1 MLRSATIRR
10 LTAADRPEI
19 VALLDRDPVAN
30 VFVTSRVEAS
40 AGNDRLGA
48 ELWGYYPGGRLAAA
62 CYSGANLVP
71 VEADESA
78 AHAFADYAAREGRRC
93 SSIVGLAAAV
103 LPLWDRLRPS
113 WGPPREQR
121 LSQPVMVVDTKPA
134 IAPDPFVRPVGPAE
148 IDILLPASVAMF
160 TEEVGVSPV
169 AEGGMALYRARV
181 AELIRNRRTF
191 ARIEGGKVV
200 FKADIGAV
208 SSHACQV
215 QGVWVD
221 PVRRGE
227 GIAAPA
233 MAAVVQHA
241 LAEIAPV
248 VSLYVNDFN
257 LRARAA
263 YRRTGFREVTTFASV
278 LF

>member
-1 MLRSATIRR
+1 MLRSATLRR

-19 VALLDRDPVAN
+19 VALLERDPVAN

-48 ELWGYYPGGRLAAA
+48 ELWGYYDGGRLAAA

-78 AHAFADYAAREGRRC
+78 AYAFADYAAREGRRC
-93 SSIVGLAAAV
+93 SSIVGLAGAV
-103 LPLWDRLRPS
+103 LPLWARLRPS
-113 WGPPREQR
+113 WGPAREER
-121 LSQPVMVVDTKPA
+121 LGQPVMAIDTKPA

-169 AEGGMALYRARV
+169 ADGGMALYRARV
-181 AELIRNRRTF
+181 AELIRHRRTF

-221 PVRRGE
+221 PTRRGE

-233 MAAVVQHA
+233 MAAVVEHA

-263 YRRTGFREVTTFASV
+263 YRSTGFREVTTFASV

>member
-40 AGNDRLGA
+40 AGTIDWA
-48 ELWGYYPGGRLAAA
+48 PELWGYYPGGRLAAA

-121 LSQPVMVVDTKPA
+121 LSQPVMVVDTEPA